1 MKVVLNQNVK
11 GLGKKLQIVEVSEGY
26 ARNYLLPRN
35 IAKLADNIAIN
46 ETKEKVESQKYK
58 KQTEI
63 NEAKKLKTYI
73 ESKYIEFR
81 CKVGANGKLFGSVT
95 EKDISEKIKDI
106 YNLDIDKKKISLE
119 MPVKQLGVYI
129 AKIKL
134 YEGIVANLKVGIK
147 QVGE

>member
-63 NEAKKLKTYI
+63 NEANKLKTYI

>member
-11 GLGKKLQIVEVSEGY
+11 GIGKKFQIIDVSEGY

-35 IAKLADNIAIN
+35 IAKLADSIAIN
-46 ETKEKVESQKYK
+46 ETKEKVEAQNFK
-58 KQTEI
+58 KQAER
-63 NEAKKLKTYI
+63 NEALKLKKI
-73 ESKYIEFR
+73 VESKYIEFK

-95 EKDISEKIKDI
+95 EKDIAEKVKEI

-119 MPVKQLGVYI
+119 IPAKQLGVYI

-134 YEGIVANLKVGIK
+134 YEGITANLKVGIK

>member
-63 NEAKKLKTYI
+63 NEANKLKTYI

-119 MPVKQLGVYI
+119 MPVKKLGVYI